1 MSRPLRIEFPDA
13 LYHVMSHGNGNKW
26 IYKDSTDMNNFIN
39 SLVRIV
45 EKYGFQI
52 FSFTLMRNHYHI
64 LVKTP
69 LGNLSRGMMQFNR
82 ELAVLINQRT
92 KRKGSVFQHRY
103 KAILVQEEEY
113 FGNAYDYV
121 TDNPIR
127 AKICSDPKE
136 YEGSHTFWVGKN
148 DERVRK
154 ILVTSKYMG
163 KKHNTAEDSE
173 ISVQLRNYFLGT
185 KEWMKSMRAKAKL
198 GNISEEIKEG
208 WKFSLKE
215 VDENAVKKAF
225 TKEEGKF
232 MENVLMFLNHKFT
245 DITLKALGK
254 RFGIGSISTVS
265 QRIRSIRKIA
275 FQDLRI
281 SGLLRMVETS
291 C

>member
-26 IYKDSTDMNNFIN
+26 IYKDETDMNNFID

-52 FSFTLMRNHYHI
+52 FGFTLMRNHYHI
-64 LVKTP
+64 LLKTP
-69 LGNLSRGMMQFNR
+69 SGNLSRGMMQFNR
-82 ELAVLINQRT
+82 ELAVLINHRI

-127 AKICSDPKE
+127 AKICSEPKE
-136 YEGSHTFWVGKN
+136 YEGSHTFWLDKN
-148 DERVRK
+148 DERMKK

-163 KKHNTAEDSE
+163 KKHNTIEDSE
-173 ISVQLRNYFLGT
+173 ISSQLRNYFLGT
-185 KEWMKSMRAKAKL
+185 KEWMKSMRARAKL

-208 WKFSLKE
+208 WKMSLKD
-215 VDENAVKKAF
+215 VDEEAVRSSF
-225 TKEEGKF
+225 TESETRLAD
-232 MENVLMFLNHKFT
+232 NVLMFLKHKFT
-245 DITLKALGK
+245 DSTLKSLGLQY
-254 RFGIGSISTVS
+254 GINKISTVS
-265 QRIRSIRKIA
+265 QRIRSIKKKMSE
-275 FQDLRI
+275 DLRI
-281 SGLLRMVETS
+281 LHLEEMIEASV
-291 C
+291 